1 MATGKGR
8 VYSVAQVNAYI
19 RNMFDQDFLLT
30 AVSVRG
36 EISNCK
42 YHQSGHVYFT
52 LKDAGAAMACVL
64 FAGNRRNVSLR
75 LRDGMQVIASGK
87 VSVYEKG
94 GTYQLY
100 VSAVSAAGLGELY
113 ERYEALKK
121 ELMEMGMFDALYKQ
135 PIPRH
140 VRTLGVVTA
149 PTGAAVRDIIQISG
163 RRNPGI
169 QIILYP
175 ARVQGDGAVESIVRG
190 IRLLDAQGVDVIIIG
205 RGGGSIEDLW
215 AFNEEAVARAVFEA
229 ATPIISAVGH
239 ETDTVI
245 TDFVADLRA
254 PTPSAAAELAVE
266 DLQLTLDRLKSDHV
280 ALQRGM
286 LERLQT
292 ARTQI
297 QMRAVRLNAL
307 HPGAVL
313 DRQKDRL
320 RMLRDTM
327 NACVSQAIA
336 ERRMDVMNA
345 EERLRILMERR
356 VEAEKQKLALYAQ
369 RLQGASPYRVL
380 AAGYSLVTD
389 AQGRRL
395 SSIEDSNVGDA
406 LKVYLQDGFLKT
418 EVTGKQGRPDPDA
431 GIVGK

>member
-175 ARVQGDGAVESIVRG
+175 AKVQGDGAVESIVRG

-229 ATPIISAVGH
+229 VTPIISAVGH

-266 DLQLTLDRLKSDHV
+266 DLQLTLDRLKSDRV

-307 HPGAVL
+307 HPGTVL

-345 EERLRILMERR
+345 EERLRTLMERR

-369 RLQGASPYRVL
+369 RLEGASPYRVL

-389 AQGRRL
+389 TQGRRL

-418 EVTGKQGRPDPDA
+418 EVTGKQDRPDRDKIKA
-431 GIVGK
+431 QG